1 MASSIFLDANVLLD
15 FTLKRTNYY
24 PNKSLMELIISGKLN
39 AFVSPSIIQI
49 LGYWLTKAYTI
60 EMSKEILLTLLNDV
74 KVIDINH
81 EQVVMAL
88 HSKIDDAEDAIQY
101 YTALHH
107 KVDFFISEDKKL
119 KRLAM
124 PHLPVYSVESLLKML
139 R

>member
-1 MASSIFLDANVLLD
+1 M
-15 FTLKRTNYY
+15 
-24 PNKSLMELIISGKLN
+24 
-39 AFVSPSIIQI
+39 
-49 LGYWLTKAYTI
+49 TKAYTI

-88 HSKIDDAEDAIQY
+88 HSKIDDAEYAIQY

-107 KVDFFISEDKKL
+107 KVDFFISGDKKM
-119 KRLAM
+119 KRLTM
-124 PHLPVYSVESLLKML
+124 PHLPVYNVESLLKML